1 MSPQPRA
8 LGAPFD
14 ALALDY
20 PMSVGVFDKY
30 ADAQRAVDTLSDK
43 EFPVQNCLIVG
54 TQLRQLERVTG
65 RLTWSRVLLGG
76 ALSGIWFGL
85 FVGLIF
91 ALFDTGNNPL
101 ALVASTMAYGAVFG
115 MAWVAAGYAMARG
128 RRDFTSVSQIVP
140 GRFEVLVEHKVAQQA
155 RDILAAEGIGSTVPS
170 APAGL
175 DPVGP
180 KGTSAP

>member
-1 MSPQPRA
+1 MSTQPRS
-8 LGAPFD
+8 LGVPFD
-14 ALALDY
+14 ALSLDY
-20 PMSVGVFDKY
+20 PMSVGIFDKY

-91 ALFDTGNNPL
+91 ALFDAGNNPL
-101 ALVASTMAYGAVFG
+101 ALVGSTMAYGAIFG
-115 MAWVAAGYAMARG
+115 MGWVAAGYAMARG

-140 GRFEVLVEHKVAQQA
+140 GRFEVLVEHKFAQQA
-155 RDILAAEGIGSTVPS
+155 REILAGAGIGSTVAAVPGGAGPG
-170 APAGL
+170 APE
-175 DPVGP
+175 
-180 KGTSAP
+180 GTDAP